1 MPTSSRKLAY
11 GAWAAICV
19 IWGTTYLAIKICL
32 ETIPPA
38 LMGGLRFMTAAGI
51 LIAAL
56 LSMGARLPDRKQW
69 PALAVVGILLL
80 GIGNGAVILAE
91 QWVPSGITA
100 VVAATMPFWAVL
112 IESLIPGSER
122 LRPRHAAGL
131 ALGFAGILLLAWPEV
146 RPSRMADSRFLLGVG
161 ALQLGCIGWV
171 LGSIYAKRQGI
182 TADPLAAAAMQML
195 FAGAFMLIVGTVG
208 GEWSS
213 LRFSARTLGALAYL
227 VAAGSLIGFVAY
239 IYALHH
245 LPVSFVSLYAYIN
258 PIVAVALG
266 TLLLSEPLTV
276 RIVAAI
282 AVIITGVSLVRV
294 GEPKRIEV

>member
-80 GIGNGAVILAE
+80 GVGNGAVILAE

-100 VVAATMPFWAVL
+100 VVAATMPFWAVM

>member
-80 GIGNGAVILAE
+80 GVGNGAVILAE

-282 AVIITGVSLVRV
+282 GVIITGVSLVRV